1 MTTLRIILA
10 GGFLALCIYLFVSA
24 LTPLPQDGQAR
35 AGTCF
40 YDTREVF
47 EALNAINDAAR
58 GIYTAR
64 IVGGGVKAGL
74 KFGEDWEEPDVDKGP
89 LPALFLRLTAARLET
104 KPPEIGLYLGSD
116 APINASN
123 LFASTQEADFAQ
135 LKARRAPVFSE
146 TEDGRTLAM
155 YPDIAGVAPCVTCH
169 NEHPDSPK
177 TDWKLG
183 DVMGATTWTYPGQ
196 QIAAQ
201 DALAS
206 VSAMLSATQEAYEL
220 YLSKVAEFPEAVPV
234 ADIWP
239 SEGQRSL
246 PSGPIFMEAVRQAA
260 SPEVTQILVSRVK
273 AIEFNADFEPCSH

>member
-24 LTPLPQDGQAR
+24 PAPLPQDDQAS

-74 KFGEDWEEPDVDKGP
+74 KFVEDWEEPDVDKGP

-104 KPPEIGLYLGSD
+104 KPQEIGLYLGSD

-123 LFASTQEADFAQ
+123 LFANSQAADFAQ
-135 LKARRAPVFSE
+135 LKATRAPVFSE

-183 DVMGATTWTYPGQ
+183 DVMGATTWTYPES

-201 DALAS
+201 DALAG
-206 VSAMLSATQEAYEL
+206 VSAMRAGMTDEAKSALTEA
-220 YLSKVAEFPEAVPV
+220 S
-234 ADIWP
+234 
-239 SEGQRSL
+239 RSAAHR
-246 PSGPIFMEAVRQAA
+246 PQAQA
-260 SPEVTQILVSRVK
+260 MLRKLTEET
-273 AIEFNADFEPCSH
+273 